1 MLAQDFGTAYCHFS
15 QAPRPGESE
24 SADFAFTPDELAT
37 FTAEITA
44 IPVTGERYPTPQT
57 E

>member
-37 FTAEITA
+37 FTAEIMA

-57 E
+57 K